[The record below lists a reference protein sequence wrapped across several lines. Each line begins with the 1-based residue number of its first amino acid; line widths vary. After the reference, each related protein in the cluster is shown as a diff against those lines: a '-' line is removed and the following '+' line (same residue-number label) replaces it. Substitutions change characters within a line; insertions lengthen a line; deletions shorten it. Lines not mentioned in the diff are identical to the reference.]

1 MLVIMLSISL
11 VIAIYTTIT
20 LSIEKQALSKHINKQ
35 VEMSLITLSNNIA
48 PLMQAYAIN
57 EYKKIILNEARE
69 RNYQAIVVYDN
80 QFAKILNRDNYVSG
94 VTK

>member
-1 MLVIMLSISL
+1 MGKMNASSKSVALIRVTMLVIMLSISL

-57 EYKKIILNEARE
+57 EYKK
-69 RNYQAIVVYDN
+69 
-80 QFAKILNRDNYVSG
+80 SS
-94 VTK
+94 

>member
-1 MLVIMLSISL
+1 MGKMNASSKSVALIRVTMLVIMLSISL

-20 LSIEKQALSKHINKQ
+20 LSIDKQALSKHINKQ

-57 EYKKIILNEARE
+57 EYKKIILNE
-69 RNYQAIVVYDN
+69 
-80 QFAKILNRDNYVSG
+80 
-94 VTK
+94 